1 MANAAQNRPLS
12 PHLTIYK
19 RYPTM
24 VVSIV
29 HRITGGA
36 LYFGTIL
43 IAWWLIAA
51 AAGPGYFDFANAVL
65 GSIIGRL
72 VLLGFT
78 WALLFHMLG
87 GLRYLFG
94 DTGRGLEKHV
104 ATKVAWVTVIA
115 SLVLTVL
122 VWAIALIFG

>member
-65 GSIIGRL
+65 GSIIGQL

-104 ATKVAWVTVIA
+104 ATKVAWATVIA

>member
-1 MANAAQNRPLS
+1 
-12 PHLTIYK
+12 
-19 RYPTM
+19 M

-29 HRITGGA
+29 QRITGGA

-51 AAGPGYFDFANAVL
+51 AAGPGYYDFANAVL

-87 GLRYLFG
+87 GLRYLFA
-94 DTGRGLEKHV
+94 DTGHGLEKHM
-104 ATKVAWVTVIA
+104 ATKVAWVTIVA
-115 SLVLTVL
+115 SLVLTVI

>member
-1 MANAAQNRPLS
+1 MANAARNRPLS

-29 HRITGGA
+29 QRITGGA
-36 LYFGTIL
+36 LYFGTLL

-51 AAGPGYFDFANAVL
+51 AAGPGYFEFVNVVM
-65 GSIIGRL
+65 GTIVGRL

-87 GLRYLFG
+87 GLRYLFADVG
-94 DTGRGLEKHV
+94 IGLEKHM
-104 ATKVAWVTVIA
+104 ATKVAQGMVVA
-115 SLVLTVL
+115 SLVLTVI

>member
-29 HRITGGA
+29 QRITGGA

-87 GLRYLFG
+87 GLRYLLADIG
-94 DTGRGLEKHV
+94 HGLEKHT
-104 ATKVAWVTVIA
+104 ATKIAQLTVVA
-115 SLVLTVL
+115 SLVLTIV
-122 VWAIALIFG
+122 VWAIALIIG

>member
-29 HRITGGA
+29 QRITGGA

-87 GLRYLFG
+87 GLRYLFA
-94 DTGRGLEKHV
+94 DTGHGLEKHT
-104 ATKVAWVTVIA
+104 ATKVARATIIA
-115 SLVLTVL
+115 SLVLTVI